1 MQVAFFGGL
10 WQIISIIGFL
20 QIENLHCTL
29 EFVPEPGWILVSKA
43 LLHLLVFV
51 VSRDWYLQ
59 IRNKYEEI
67 TAFSSLGFFIKC

>member
-10 WQIISIIGFL
+10 WQISITGFL

-29 EFVPEPGWILVSKA
+29 EFVPESGWILVSKA

-67 TAFSSLGFFIKC
+67 TAFSSLGFFLKC